1 MDHPRPG
8 TWFAFGRCHPWFEDS
23 PLAPVRLFSG
33 GTALKKTHSRSSSR
47 KMTRRDLLRK
57 AGTTGLALAAGQA
70 VAPFLLTGCGRE
82 VSANKKSGAKSGGGP
97 IKVGILHSLTGT
109 MAISETSLKDV
120 ELMAIEEI
128 NKAGGVLGSKIEPI
142 VEDPESKFTSVFP
155 EKAKKLLLRD
165 EVAAV
170 FGCWTSVSRKNVL
183 PVFEE
188 YNGLLFYPV
197 QYEGNECSK
206 NVVYTGAA
214 PNQQILPAV
223 EWLMSREGGSK
234 KRFYLLGSDYIFP
247 RTANLII
254 VKYLKS
260 KGMEAV
266 AEKYTPLGHLEYQNV
281 VQDIK
286 KAEPDVIFST
296 INGDSNVNFY
306 NELAAQGIT
315 ADKIPVVAVSV
326 GEDELRGLDPAKVKG
341 HYAAWNYFQS
351 IDTPK
356 NKEFIKNFRDF
367 CKDQTRVT
375 DDPIEAAYFQV
386 YFWKLAVEKAG
397 STDVDAVR
405 EALKSGIEFDAPGGL
420 VKVDPKTQ
428 HTYKTFRMGKTR
440 GDKQFDVIY
449 TSPKPIEPEPYPQV
463 AFPGWHC
470 DWTKGGVSRGAEVK
484 VL

>member
-1 MDHPRPG
+1 M
-8 TWFAFGRCHPWFEDS
+8 
-23 PLAPVRLFSG
+23 G
-33 GTALKKTHSRSSSR
+33 GNTLKKTTQSDPLAQN
-47 KMTRRDLLRK
+47 MTRRELLKK
-57 AGTTGLALAAGQA
+57 AGATSLTLAAAQA
-70 VAPFLLTGCGRE
+70 LSPFLLSGCG
-82 VSANKKSGAKSGGGP
+82 GGGGAGGGGDK

-120 ELMAIEEI
+120 ELMAIDEI
-128 NKAGGVLGSKIEPI
+128 NAAGGVLGKKIEAV
-142 VEDPESKFTSVFP
+142 VEDPQSKFTDVFP

-165 EVAAV
+165 KVAAV

-188 YNGLLFYPV
+188 NNGLLFYPV

-223 EWLMSREGGSK
+223 EWLMSKEGGSK
-234 KRFYLLGSDYIFP
+234 KKFYLLGSDYIFP
-247 RTANLII
+247 RTANLIV
-254 VKYLKS
+254 VKYLES
-260 KGMEAV
+260 KGLKPV
-266 AEKYTPLGHLEYQNV
+266 DEKYTPLGHLEYANV

-286 KAEPDVIFST
+286 RADPDVIFST

-306 NELAAQGIT
+306 NELEAQGIT
-315 ADKIPVVAVSV
+315 ADKVPVVAVSV

-341 HYAAWNYFQS
+341 HLAAWNYFQT

-356 NKEFIKNFRDF
+356 NKEFVKKF
-367 CKDQTRVT
+367 KDKYGKDRVT

-397 STDVDAVR
+397 STDVDKVR
-405 EALKSGIEFDAPGGL
+405 EAFKSNITFDAPGGT
-420 VKVDPKTQ
+420 VKLDPKTQ
-428 HTYKTFRMGKTR
+428 HTVKTFYMGKTR
-440 GDKQFDVIY
+440 DDKQFDVIFK
-449 TSPKPIEPEPYPQV
+449 SKPIEPDPYPQV

-470 DWTKGGVSRGAEVK
+470 DWTKGGVTRGEDVK
-484 VL
+484 VKA